1 MTRPRI
7 ALVDPQE
14 CRIVLEFS
22 GNPPRYF
29 TMPLRANVMTE
40 AAARTVAQ
48 QQLDALEDDQIAVF
62 AAAAT
67 PDKEAEAASTLV
79 SAHAIVANIRRV
91 TRVHHHPP
99 IALHCPCCTGKLTT
113 ADSPSLEYFDHCGGC
128 GRQVVITRDEGGAI
142 VISVQLDEEP

>member
-1 MTRPRI
+1 MIRPRI

-14 CRIVLEFS
+14 CRIVLEFA
-22 GNPPRYF
+22 GDPPRYF

-40 AAARTVAQ
+40 AAARMVAQ

-67 PDKEAEAASTLV
+67 PDPEAETASTLV

-91 TRVHHHPP
+91 TRVQTATTP
-99 IALHCPCCTGKLTT
+99 IHCPVCTAKITT
-113 ADSPSLEYFDHCGGC
+113 ADSPSMEFVSHCSTC